1 MRAGSSEGGEL
12 RHSRYLFWGL
22 AAGYLMGVR
31 AAAAVGA
38 VFGVASMWKASA
50 YYVEA
55 GDAVFSPVVSGR
67 PLHALLVYSFMGGA
81 VPGTGFWPREYGQ

>member
-22 AAGYLMGVR
+22 AA
-31 AAAAVGA
+31 VGA
-38 VFGVASMWKASA
+38 VFGAASMWKASA